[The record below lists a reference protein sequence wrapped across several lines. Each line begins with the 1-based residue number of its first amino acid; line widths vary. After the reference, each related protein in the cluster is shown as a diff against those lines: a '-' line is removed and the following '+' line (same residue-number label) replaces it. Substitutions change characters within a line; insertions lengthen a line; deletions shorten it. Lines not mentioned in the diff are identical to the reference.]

1 MRLESSHS
9 VSPRAQ
15 PSFLVIQVFP
25 KQLMLEKLPVEVDIL
40 CTHPMFGPT
49 SGAGSWKGL
58 NFQYEKVR
66 VLDDPARQ
74 LRVEK
79 FLGVRCLPT

>member
-1 MRLESSHS
+1 M
-9 VSPRAQ
+9 
-15 PSFLVIQVFP
+15 FP

-66 VLDDPARQ
+66 VLDDPVRQ
-74 LRVEK
+74 QRVDK
-79 FLGVRCLPT
+79 FLGVSDEAEGLAFGLCE